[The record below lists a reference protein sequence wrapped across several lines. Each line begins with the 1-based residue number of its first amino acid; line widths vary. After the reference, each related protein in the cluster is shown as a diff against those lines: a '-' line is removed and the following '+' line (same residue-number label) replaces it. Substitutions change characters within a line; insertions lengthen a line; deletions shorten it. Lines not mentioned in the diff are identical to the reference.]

1 MRGVAVPPSVLG
13 WQVRDNSPDVVLL
26 THENPIA
33 RTVWVGVI
41 PLHQQVVRQVLR
53 LAAKPD
59 LGGPDPVE

>member
-1 MRGVAVPPSVLG
+1 MAVPPSVLG
-13 WQVRDNSPDVVLL
+13 WQVRDSSPDVVLL

-41 PLHQQVVRQVLR
+41 RLHQQVVRQVPR